1 MARCSWRAPYS
12 LTDWLHDAG
21 SGGGLP
27 CPRCGHDEDYGLR
40 DDAATATPENVRY
53 YRASKVC
60 GMFQEADGRS
70 DPYETTI
77 TVHLCLSSVAAS
89 AVCRGCGI
97 VREGRAWH
105 LCPRILAAGEAFT
118 CPECDTNPADEHTI
132 PWAAPGPWT

>member
-1 MARCSWRAPYS
+1 MARYSWRAPYS

-40 DDAATATPENVRY
+40 DDAATATPENVGY
-53 YRASKVC
+53 YRACKVC

-77 TVHLCLSSVAAS
+77 TVHPLPLVSCGQRRVPRMRDRKRGASVAPLPAHP
-89 AVCRGCGI
+89 RCGRS
-97 VREGRAWH
+97 VH
-105 LCPRILAAGEAFT
+105 VP
-118 CPECDTNPADEHTI
+118 
-132 PWAAPGPWT
+132 